1 MRLFPI
7 IPTWI
12 MIIICILLIILVILK
27 TKKIIYI
34 FMIILLFMINE
45 RIMIPNGKIK
55 TLENNVDVLFII
67 DKTISMN
74 AEDYDNNTRRLDG
87 VKKDCKDIIKELNGA
102 KFSIITFDND
112 TKVTVPLTRDS
123 LMASEALDVI
133 EPIDEL
139 YARGTSLNT
148 PIEDIKKIL
157 KKSYNNDRDRIR
169 VVFFISDGE
178 ITDESKLKSYS
189 SLNKYIN
196 YGAVLGYGTSNGA
209 RMKYRNAFP
218 LDEEEE
224 YEKDY
229 SNYPTYEAISKIDE
243 SNLKQIAKDLKLPYI
258 HMTNKTELDKV
269 LTKVKNNM
277 SNKMS
282 STTKDCYD
290 DIYYVFAIPLLL
302 LIVIDFKIV
311 RRDIVWKKY

>member
-12 MIIICILLIILVILK
+12 MIIICILLIILVIIK

-218 LDEEEE
+218 LEGEEEEE
-224 YEKDY
+224 YVKDY

-311 RRDIVWKKY
+311 RRDIV